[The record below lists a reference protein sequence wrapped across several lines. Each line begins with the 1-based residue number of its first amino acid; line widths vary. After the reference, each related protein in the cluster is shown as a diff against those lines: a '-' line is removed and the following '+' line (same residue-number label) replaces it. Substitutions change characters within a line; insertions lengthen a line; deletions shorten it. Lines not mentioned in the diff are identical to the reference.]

1 MNKRDFTCVDLD
13 DQFRMQCDDC
23 NFTLQR
29 RLIDKQGKL
38 TDTFKNVG
46 FHGNMSYLLRH
57 YSEELI
63 REQGSL
69 ESLDKLVEALTAITQ
84 VVEDAKL
91 KIITAYRR
99 VV

>member
-1 MNKRDFTCVDLD
+1 MSREFTCVDLD
-13 DQFRMQCDDC
+13 DQYRMQCDDC

-29 RLIDKQGKL
+29 RLKKDGEL
-38 TDTFKNVG
+38 TDTFKTVG

-63 REQGSL
+63 RERGSL
-69 ESLDKLVEALTAITQ
+69 ESHDKLVEALKAITQ

-91 KIITAYRR
+91 KIITAYRG
-99 VV
+99 VI

>member
-1 MNKRDFTCVDLD
+1 MSREFTCVDLD
-13 DQFRMQCDDC
+13 DQYRMQCDEC

-29 RLIDKQGKL
+29 RLKKNGEP
-38 TDTFKNVG
+38 TDTFKTVG

-57 YSEELI
+57 YSEELM

-69 ESLDKLVEALTAITQ
+69 ETPDELLNALSRITQ

-91 KIITAYRR
+91 KIITAHRG